1 MRKILLTLITMS
13 LIACSLAAQ
22 TTKLWTENDRQY
34 LLDNLTRSYN
44 KVIKETHNL
53 TPQQW
58 SFKESPDRWS
68 INQVVEHINIYELLF
83 QREITLAIA
92 SKLKPELA
100 VNTKPDSLYVG
111 FIMEEKQHITEDY
124 TKPFTYSVPLGLYE
138 GKNNIA
144 MFTKL
149 RNESIDF
156 IKNTKE
162 DLRLYSSKE
171 GRPNLHQLY
180 IYVFG
185 HVDRQDI
192 YHIS

>member
-1 MRKILLTLITMS
+1 
-13 LIACSLAAQ
+13 
-22 TTKLWTENDRQY
+22 
-34 LLDNLTRSYN
+34 
-44 KVIKETHNL
+44 
-53 TPQQW
+53 
-58 SFKESPDRWS
+58 
-68 INQVVEHINIYELLF
+68 LLF
-83 QREITLAIA
+83 QREIALAIA

-100 VNTKPDSLYVG
+100 TNAKPDSIYVG

-124 TKPFTYSVPLGLYE
+124 TKPFTYSVPPGLYE
-138 GKNNIA
+138 GKTNIA

-149 RNESIDF
+149 RNESTDF

-185 HVDRQDI
+185 HVDRHLRQI
-192 YHIS
+192 EKVKRHPNYPR